1 MEIKVTVLDRSGN
14 KKIISGPTDINL
26 NLMEL
31 LKIHEYPV
39 EGTCGGMALCASCH
53 VYINSA
59 NSLPEISPSEQA
71 MLDDNWDL
79 KSNSR
84 LACQI
89 GINKDIH
96 LLDIEI
102 APES

>member
-1 MEIKVTVLDRSGN
+1 MEIKVTVLDRRGN

-53 VYINSA
+53 VYINSCKFFTR
-59 NSLPEISPSEQA
+59 NITLR
-71 MLDDNWDL
+71 
-79 KSNSR
+79 SN
-84 LACQI
+84 A
-89 GINKDIH
+89 
-96 LLDIEI
+96 
-102 APES
+102 

>member
-1 MEIKVTVLDRSGN
+1 MEIKVTVLDRRGN

-53 VYINSA
+53 VYINSE
-59 NSLPEISPSEQA
+59 NSLPEISPSEKA
-71 MLDDNWDL
+71 MLDDNWDS